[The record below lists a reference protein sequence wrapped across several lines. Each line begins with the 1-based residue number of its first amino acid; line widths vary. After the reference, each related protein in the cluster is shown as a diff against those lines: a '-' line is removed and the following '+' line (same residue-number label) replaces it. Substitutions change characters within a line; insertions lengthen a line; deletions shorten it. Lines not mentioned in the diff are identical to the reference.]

1 MIKRTIAYVFKQVGE
16 QLKKARITKGLSKEK
31 VFERTHISVE
41 TIEEIEKG
49 ELTDVPNIYLRDFI
63 IRYSTFLGIRNQG
76 TIEEFLLLLDQK
88 DQKIPKIRKQT
99 KGKKPVGLILQMMIP
114 FLLSILLFQVLLI
127 QKQNDR
133 EICKIT
139 NMGNTP
145 VAVQMGEG
153 QIFLNPNQTMTFTD
167 NVKCQVINTE
177 KSLIV
182 VEYYEDK
189 WEVFFKEFEVLIKNG
204 QDS

>member
-1 MIKRTIAYVFKQVGE
+1 MTKKSIEHVFKQTGD
-16 QLKKARITKGLSKEK
+16 QLKKARIAKGLSKEK

-49 ELTDVPNIYLRDFI
+49 ELTDVPTIYLRDFI
-63 IRYSTFLGIRNQG
+63 IRYSTFLGNRNQG
-76 TIEEFLLLLDQK
+76 IIEEFLLLLDQK
-88 DQKIPKIRKQT
+88 GQKIPKINKRT
-99 KGKKPVGLILQMMIP
+99 EGKKPVGLILQIMIP
-114 FLLSILLFQVLLI
+114 FLVGILFFQSWLI
-127 QKQNDR
+127 QKQHAR
-133 EICKIT
+133 ELCKIT

-145 VAVQMGEG
+145 VAIQTGGG
-153 QIFLNPNQTMTFTD
+153 QISLNPNQTISFGDT
-167 NVKCQVINTE
+167 VKCRVINTE

-182 VEYYEDK
+182 VEYYEDT